1 MVTFP
6 FSAVP
11 QKRDSDQTAPFP
23 GTCPRSPA
31 AQDRCGTVPG
41 YSHPPLSRL
50 EIEFF
55 NQSLWLDPDVLFGA
69 LKARSILKH

>member
-1 MVTFP
+1 MVAAP
-6 FSAVP
+6 FSVVP
-11 QKRDSDQTAPFP
+11 LKRDPDQTVPLP

-41 YSHPPLSRL
+41 YSHSPLSRL
-50 EIEFF
+50 ELEFF
-55 NQSLWLDPDVLFGA
+55 NQSLWLDPYVLFGA